1 MRCRCRRRTIKREMG
16 LPSWIEHFPVRTSQA
31 LRAKAGLRH
40 PASASLSLASCW
52 PLPQQLLPVSAAGG
66 GRRRCPQKGSHWQAG
81 PLPTG
86 RPRPD
91 VAQKGGPCCRGQ
103 QLLDNAPCQAAVNRG
118 SRALLFSKYR
128 ALLVPRGL
136 DRLASAS
143 PFGGNND
150 DRRQRRKQ
158 EVVVGAAASKTQ
170 VLFKARS
177 GCWEPQPG
185 CGIAKQ

>member
-1 MRCRCRRRTIKREMG
+1 MRCRCRKRAIKRETG

-40 PASASLSLASCW
+40 PASASLPLASCW

-86 RPRPD
+86 RLRPN

-103 QLLDNAPCQAAVNRG
+103 QLLDNAPCQAAAG
-118 SRALLFSKYR
+118 LDSGALLFPGHCASLVQWKPDRHARGSPSGGAVERSNDGEGYR
-128 ALLVPRGL
+128 EFVENARVKREE
-136 DRLASAS
+136 
-143 PFGGNND
+143 FVNVIKM
-150 DRRQRRKQ
+150 RRRY
-158 EVVVGAAASKTQ
+158 
-170 VLFKARS
+170 
-177 GCWEPQPG
+177 
-185 CGIAKQ
+185 